1 VFVTYLMFRIC
12 FQTYVLAYMFPGCFE
27 IFREEGRSFA
37 SKAMHF
43 EVLLGAS
50 LSMVLNLYYMNQLCS
65 EALKLVT
72 GKGKASTYDEAESKE
87 TKTE

>member
-1 VFVTYLMFRIC
+1 
-12 FQTYVLAYMFPGCFE
+12 MFPGCFE
-27 IFREEGRSFA
+27 IFRDNNRSFA

-72 GKGKASTYDEAESKE
+72 GKKSTYDEGE
-87 TKTE
+87 TKPEAKTE